1 MKAALLPPL
10 SGHRLPRR
18 NPSRLAAGPVSHEA
32 IARMLANAGEPL
44 LYADWD
50 RVLMLHYEIDPAVL
64 CPVVPFP
71 LDLHHGKA
79 YVSLVAFTLEK
90 MRPRRGGRLGRWLM
104 KPVAHHRFLNV
115 RTYVR
120 VGNETGI
127 YFITEY
133 MDNLLALKL
142 GPLAF
147 GLPYRFARM
156 AYRHDWLR
164 GYLAGRVTDF
174 GDKAAL
180 AYEAPIEPA
189 PRFAMPRPGSLTDWL
204 MERYTAFTVR
214 RGRRLLFRVW
224 HPSWPN
230 VPVKAVVR
238 DDTLLRKHLPWFA
251 HAKYVGANF
260 SPGVFDVW
268 MGRPHPVPE
277 LVA

>member
-1 MKAALLPPL
+1 MKAALPPPL
-10 SGHRLPRR
+10 TGIRPRK
-18 NPSRLAAGPVSHEA
+18 PVPARTPPGRFSHEA
-32 IARMLANAGEPL
+32 LARILANPGEPL

-50 RVLMLHYEIDPAVL
+50 RVLMLHYEVDPAVL
-64 CPVVPFP
+64 RPVVPFP
-71 LDLHHGKA
+71 LDLHGGKA
-79 YVSLVAFTLEK
+79 YVTLVAFTLEK
-90 MRPRRGGRLGRWLM
+90 MRPRRGGRLGRWLLT
-104 KPVAHHRFLNV
+104 PVANHRFLNV

-133 MDNLLALKL
+133 MDNLVALKL

-164 GYLAGRVTDF
+164 GHLAGRITDF
-174 GDKAAL
+174 GGSAAL
-180 AYEAPIEPA
+180 AYETPIDPA
-189 PRFAMPRPGSLTDWL
+189 PRFAVPRAGSLTEWL
-204 MERYTAFTVR
+204 MERYTAYTVR
-214 RGRRLLFRVW
+214 RGKRLLFRVW

-238 DDTLLRKHLPWFA
+238 DDTLLRKHLPWFGRA
-251 HAKYVGANF
+251 RYIGANF

-277 LVA
+277 LAA

>member
-1 MKAALLPPL
+1 MKTATP
-10 SGHRLPRR
+10 RLATVPRR
-18 NPSRLAAGPVSHEA
+18 VEPNPAPAPGDLSHLAMS
-32 IARMLANAGEPL
+32 RMLANPGEPL

-64 CPVVPFP
+64 RPVVPFP
-71 LDLHHGKA
+71 LDLHRGKA
-79 YVSLVAFTLEK
+79 YVTLVAFTLRK
-90 MRPRRGGRLGRWLM
+90 MRPRRGGGLGRWLM
-104 KPVAHHRFLNV
+104 KPISTHHFLNV

-120 VGNETGI
+120 VGNDTGI

-133 MDNLLALKL
+133 MNNLLSLKL

-156 AYRHDWLR
+156 AFNHEWVR
-164 GYLAGRVTDF
+164 GFLTGRVAGPRGT
-174 GDKAAL
+174 AAL
-180 AYEAPIEPA
+180 AYDATIDPA
-189 PRFAMPRPGSLTDWL
+189 PRFAVPRAGTLTEWL

-224 HPSWPN
+224 HPAWPN

-238 DDTLLRKHLPWFA
+238 DDTIIRKHLPWFA
-251 HAKYVGANF
+251 HARYVGANF

-268 MGRPHPVPE
+268 MGRPHPVAE
-277 LVA
+277 YAA